1 MASPIQRLQHPD
13 LSPLTRTLAGLGP
26 PLRLSNPDF
35 AVHWPSPW
43 QEFRTSLRACFTGPR
58 APKDSESAPNP
69 LLRVHW
75 VRGKVSAPAFVASSL
90 WHVAALLLLLLPIW
104 GFIPHTQSNLAPV
117 HIELTWYPPAQDLP
131 QIELPGPTA
140 KPSPPGDPAKPL
152 PQRGADAYHPRQA
165 ILSSPVQITH
175 PRQTLIQPDAPQAPP
190 KIVPQLPN
198 IVEWAATVPRPK
210 AHITPTAAAP
220 RMQRRASSDLAA
232 PEVVNSEKNPG
243 QLNIAST
250 PVVNQQPQMPV
261 TLMSAPVEKARN
273 AQADA
278 TAAPEVGDVA
288 SSGDTNLHR
297 ILALSAT
304 PAPPAPEVTVPPGN
318 LSARIAIS
326 PDGKQPGVPG
336 GAENGSRGKGGSGGN
351 SSSMGG
357 TNGAGGTTNGSGGG
371 GGNGSS
377 LPTAVSISGGA
388 NPRTTSGG
396 VAPAGTHGTTKLN
409 LNPRTPLGA
418 NPGTSTS
425 SRRGP
430 ASVANFDPS
439 LPPEKLLSGKEIF
452 TLHANM
458 PNLSSAT
465 GSWVLNCAQSDEGD
479 DPRFQRGGTLSGPD
493 LLQKVDPKYP
503 PELIK
508 QHVQG
513 EVILYAIIRKDGSVD
528 SIQLVRGVE
537 PELDRNAM
545 EALAHWKF
553 RPGTRDGTP
562 IDMETVAHIPFRF
575 RVSPDY

>member
-1 MASPIQRLQHPD
+1 MASPIQRLQQPD
-13 LSPLTRTLAGLGP
+13 LSPLTRTLAGLSAP
-26 PLRLSNPDF
+26 SRLSNPDF
-35 AVHWPSPW
+35 AVHWPSPS

-58 APKDSESAPNP
+58 APNDSESAPNP

-75 VRGKVSAPAFVASSL
+75 VRGKVSGRAFVASSL

-104 GFIPHTQSNLAPV
+104 GFIPHTQSNLAPI
-117 HIELTWYPPAQDLP
+117 HIELTWYPPTQDLP
-131 QIELPGPTA
+131 PIELPGPAA
-140 KPSPPGDPAKPL
+140 KPSLPGDPAKPL
-152 PQRGADAYHPRQA
+152 PRRGADAYHPRQI
-165 ILSSPVQITH
+165 ILSTPVHITH

-210 AHITPTAAAP
+210 ARITPTAAAP
-220 RMQRRASSDLAA
+220 RMKHQASSDLAA

-243 QLNIAST
+243 HLNIASA
-250 PVVNQQPQMPV
+250 PVVNQQPRMPV
-261 TLMSAPVEKARN
+261 TPMSAPVAKAHD

-278 TAAPEVGDVA
+278 TAAPQIGDVS
-288 SSGDTNLHR
+288 SSGDANLHR
-297 ILALSAT
+297 IIALSAT
-304 PAPPAPEVTVPPGN
+304 PAPPAPEVTVPQGN
-318 LSARIAIS
+318 LAARIAIS

-336 GAENGSRGKGGSGGN
+336 GAENDPRGNGGSGGN

-357 TNGAGGTTNGSGGG
+357 TNGAGGVTNGSGGG
-371 GGNGSS
+371 GGNGSP
-377 LPTAVSISGGA
+377 LPAAVSVSGGT
-388 NPRTTSGG
+388 NPRPSSGG
-396 VAPAGTHGTTKLN
+396 VAPPGTHSTTKLN
-409 LNPRTPLGA
+409 LNPRTSLDAG
-418 NPGTSTS
+418 PGTPSS

-430 ASVANFDPS
+430 ASVANFDPG

-452 TLHANM
+452 TLHVNM

-465 GSWVLNCAQSDEGD
+465 GSWVLNCAQLDEGD

-537 PELDRNAM
+537 QELDKNAM

-553 RPGTRDGTP
+553 RPGALDGTP

>member
-1 MASPIQRLQHPD
+1 MASPIQRLQQPD
-13 LSPLTRTLAGLGP
+13 PSPLTRTLAGLNAP
-26 PLRLSNPDF
+26 SRFSNLDF

-43 QEFRTSLRACFTGPR
+43 HEFLTSLRAYFTGPR
-58 APKDSESAPNP
+58 APRDSESARNSV
-69 LLRVHW
+69 LRIHW
-75 VRGKVSAPAFVASSL
+75 VRGKLSGRAFVASSL
-90 WHVAALLLLLLPIW
+90 WHVAALMLLLLPVW
-104 GFIPHTQSNLAPV
+104 GFIPHAQPNLAPV

-131 QIELPGPTA
+131 PIELPGPA
-140 KPSPPGDPAKPL
+140 SKPSPPGDPAKSL
-152 PQRGADAYHPRQA
+152 PRRGADAYHPRQT
-165 ILSSPVQITH
+165 ILSTPVHITH
-175 PRQTLIQPDAPQAPP
+175 PRQTLVQPDSPQVPP

-210 AHITPTAAAP
+210 ARITPTAAAP
-220 RMQRRASSDLAA
+220 RMKLQSSSNLAA
-232 PEVVNSEKNPG
+232 PEVTNSEKNLG
-243 QLNIAST
+243 QLNVASA
-250 PVVNQQPQMPV
+250 PVVNQQPRMPV
-261 TLMSAPVEKARN
+261 TPMSAPVARSRE
-273 AQADA
+273 AKTDA
-278 TAAPEVGDVA
+278 AAAPEVGDVA
-288 SSGDTNLHR
+288 SSGDSNLHR
-297 ILALSAT
+297 IIALSAS
-304 PAPPAPEVTVPPGN
+304 PAPPAPEVTVPQGN
-318 LSARIAIS
+318 LSARVAIS

-336 GAENGSRGKGGSGGN
+336 GAENGPRGNGGSGGN

-357 TNGAGGTTNGSGGG
+357 TNGGGGTTNGDGG

-377 LPTAVSISGGA
+377 LPAAISISGGA
-388 NPRTTSGG
+388 NPRPSSGG
-396 VAPAGTHGTTKLN
+396 VAPAGTRGTTKLN
-409 LNPRTPLGA
+409 LNPRTPIG
-418 NPGTSTS
+418 PSSGTPSS

-452 TLHANM
+452 TLHVNM

-465 GSWVLNCAQSDEGD
+465 GSWVLKCAQLDQGD
-479 DPRFQRGGTLSGPD
+479 DPRFHRGGTLSGPD

-553 RPGTRDGTP
+553 RPGARDGIP

>member
-1 MASPIQRLQHPD
+1 MASPMQRLQHPD
-13 LSPLTRTLAGLGP
+13 PSPLIRSFARLGASP
-26 PLRLSNPDF
+26 HVSNLDF
-35 AVHWPSPW
+35 VIHWPSPW
-43 QEFRTSLRACFTGPR
+43 QEFRTSLRAYFTGPR
-58 APKDSESAPNP
+58 APRDSDPDLDSA
-69 LLRVHW
+69 LRIYW
-75 VRGKVSAPAFVASSL
+75 VRGKLSGRAFMASSIS
-90 WHVAALLLLLLPIW
+90 HIAATLLFLLPIW
-104 GFIPHTQSNLAPV
+104 GFIPHSQPNLAPV

-131 QIELPGPTA
+131 PIELPGPTA
-140 KPSPPGDPAKPL
+140 KPSPSDDPAKPL
-152 PQRGADAYHPRQA
+152 PQRGADAYHPRQT
-165 ILSSPVQITH
+165 ILSTPVHITH

-210 AHITPTAAAP
+210 LHIAPTAAAP
-220 RMQRRASSDLAA
+220 RVNHRAASDLAA

-243 QLNIAST
+243 ALNIASA

-261 TLMSAPVEKARN
+261 TPMSAPVARARA
-273 AQADA
+273 AQTDA
-278 TAAPEVGDVA
+278 AAAPEVGDVA
-288 SSGDTNLHR
+288 SSGDASLHR
-297 ILALSAT
+297 IIALSAT
-304 PAPPAPEVTVPPGN
+304 PGPLAPEVAVPQGN

-336 GAENGSRGKGGSGGN
+336 SAENGPRGNGGSGGN

-357 TNGAGGTTNGSGGG
+357 TNGAGGAANGTGGG

-377 LPTAVSISGGA
+377 LPAAISISGGS
-388 NPRTTSGG
+388 NPHPSSGG
-396 VAPAGTHGTTKLN
+396 AAPAGTHGTTKLN
-409 LNPRTPLGA
+409 LNPKTPLGA
-418 NPGTSTS
+418 SPAIRPS

-452 TLHANM
+452 TLHVNM

-465 GSWVLNCAQSDEGD
+465 GSWVLNCAQLDEGD
-479 DPRFQRGGTLSGPD
+479 DPRFQRGGKLSGPD

-503 PELIK
+503 PEMIK
-508 QHVQG
+508 EHVQG

-528 SIQLVRGVE
+528 SIQLVRGID
-537 PELDRNAM
+537 PQLDRNAM

-553 RPGTRDGTP
+553 RPGTREGAP

>member
-13 LSPLTRTLAGLGP
+13 PSPLTRTLAGLSAP
-26 PLRLSNPDF
+26 SRLSNPEF

-43 QEFRTSLRACFTGPR
+43 QEFLTSLRAYFTGPR
-58 APKDSESAPNP
+58 APNDSDSARISV
-69 LLRVHW
+69 LRIHW
-75 VRGKVSAPAFVASSL
+75 VRGRLSGRAFVASSL
-90 WHVAALLLLLLPIW
+90 WHVAALMLLLLPIW
-104 GFIPHTQSNLAPV
+104 GFIPHSQPNLAPV
-117 HIELTWYPPAQDLP
+117 RIELSFYPPAQDLP
-131 QIELPGPTA
+131 PIELPGPAA
-140 KPSPPGDPAKPL
+140 KPNPPGDPVKPL
-152 PQRGADAYHPRQA
+152 SPRGADAYHPRQT
-165 ILSSPVQITH
+165 ILSSPVHITH
-175 PRQTLIQPDAPQAPP
+175 PRQTLIQPEAPQAPP

-210 AHITPTAAAP
+210 ARISPTAAVP
-220 RMQRRASSDLAA
+220 RMQERAASDLAA
-232 PEVVNSEKNPG
+232 PEVANSEKNPG
-243 QLNIAST
+243 QLNIASA
-250 PVVNQQPQMPV
+250 PMVNQPPRMPV
-261 TLMSAPVEKARN
+261 APMSAPVVKARE
-273 AQADA
+273 AQADPA
-278 TAAPEVGDVA
+278 AAPEVGDVA
-288 SSGDTNLHR
+288 PSGDANLHR
-297 ILALSAT
+297 IIALSAS
-304 PAPPAPEVTVPPGN
+304 PAPPAPELTVPQGN

-326 PDGKQPGVPG
+326 PDGKQSGVPG
-336 GAENGSRGKGGSGGN
+336 GAENGPRGNGGSGAN

-357 TNGAGGTTNGSGGG
+357 TNGAGGTSNGSDGGVG
-371 GGNGSS
+371 SNGSS
-377 LPTAVSISGGA
+377 LPAAVSISGGT
-388 NPRTTSGG
+388 NPRSSGG
-396 VAPAGTHGTTKLN
+396 RAAPAGTHGTTKLN

-418 NPGTSTS
+418 GTPSS

-452 TLHANM
+452 TLHVNM

-465 GSWVLNCAQSDEGD
+465 GSWVLKCAQLDQGD
-479 DPRFQRGGTLSGPD
+479 DPRFHRGGTLSGPD

-553 RPGTRDGTP
+553 RPGARDGIP

>member
-35 AVHWPSPW
+35 AVHWPSPS

>member
-1 MASPIQRLQHPD
+1 MASPIQRLEQPD
-13 LSPLTRTLAGLGP
+13 LSPLTRTLAGLSASS
-26 PLRLSNPDF
+26 RFSNPDF

-43 QEFRTSLRACFTGPR
+43 EEFRTSLRAYFTGPR
-58 APKDSESAPNP
+58 APNDSESAPNP
-69 LLRVHW
+69 VLRVHW
-75 VRGKVSAPAFVASSL
+75 VRGKVSGPAFVASSL

-131 QIELPGPTA
+131 PIELPGPAA
-140 KPSPPGDPAKPL
+140 KPSLPGDPAKPL
-152 PQRGADAYHPRQA
+152 PQHGAEAYHARQT
-165 ILSSPVQITH
+165 ILSTPVHITH
-175 PRQTLIQPDAPQAPP
+175 PRQTLIQPDAPQVPP

-198 IVEWAATVPRPK
+198 IVEWAAIVPRPK
-210 AHITPTAAAP
+210 LHIAPTATAP
-220 RMQRRASSDLAA
+220 RMQQRAASDLAA
-232 PEVVNSEKNPG
+232 PEVANSEKNPG

-250 PVVNQQPQMPV
+250 PVANQQPRMPV
-261 TLMSAPVEKARN
+261 TPMSAPVAKARN

-278 TAAPEVGDVA
+278 AAAPEVGDVA
-288 SSGDTNLHR
+288 SSGDASLHR
-297 ILALSAT
+297 IIALSAT
-304 PAPPAPEVTVPPGN
+304 PAPPAPEVSVPQGN

-326 PDGKQPGVPG
+326 PDGKQSGIPG
-336 GAENGSRGKGGSGGN
+336 GAENGPRGNGGSGGN
-351 SSSMGG
+351 PSSMGG
-357 TNGAGGTTNGSGGG
+357 TNGAGGTINGSGGG

-377 LPTAVSISGGA
+377 LPAAVSISGGA
-388 NPRTTSGG
+388 NPRPSSGG
-396 VAPAGTHGTTKLN
+396 VAPSVTHGTTKLN
-409 LNPRTPLGA
+409 LNPRTALG
-418 NPGTSTS
+418 STS
-425 SRRGP
+425 GTPSSSRHGP

-452 TLHANM
+452 TLHVNM

-465 GSWVLNCAQSDEGD
+465 GSWVLKCAQLDEGD

-537 PELDRNAM
+537 PELDKNAM

-553 RPGTRDGTP
+553 RPGARDGTP
-562 IDMETVAHIPFRF
+562 IDMETVAHVPFRY